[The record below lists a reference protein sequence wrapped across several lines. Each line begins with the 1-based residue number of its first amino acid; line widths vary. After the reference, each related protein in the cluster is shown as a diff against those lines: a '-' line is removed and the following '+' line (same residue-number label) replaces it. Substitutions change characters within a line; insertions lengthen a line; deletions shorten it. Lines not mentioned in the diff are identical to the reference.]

1 MKVTNPANNFLAIF
15 AGSIDFG
22 IYLRIAAVLGIFVLL
37 WFLAAMFRRE
47 TVKRDLRQRGCKPK
61 YIWWMVFA
69 WWSPWY
75 DAMPFRVVYIGQ
87 DGSIH
92 KAYCWVGHWLMDSP
106 ISPRRVRWI
115 KDEIVGEIP
124 LPEVWAS
131 DEIIRKK
138 LKERDSQGDNL
149 LDE

>member
-1 MKVTNPANNFLAIF
+1 MKVTNPANNFVAIF
-15 AGSIDFG
+15 ADSIDLE
-22 IYLRIAAVLGIFVLL
+22 IYLRMAAVPGMVVLL
-37 WFLAAMFRRE
+37 WFLVVMFRRE
-47 TVKRDLRQRGCKPK
+47 AVKRDLTQRGCKPK
-61 YIWWMVFA
+61 SIRWIVFA

-75 DAMPFRVVYIGQ
+75 DATPFRVVYIGQ

-92 KAYCWVGHWLMDSP
+92 KAYCRVGHWLMDSP

-115 KDEIVGEIP
+115 KDEIIGETP

-131 DEIIRKK
+131 DEMITKK